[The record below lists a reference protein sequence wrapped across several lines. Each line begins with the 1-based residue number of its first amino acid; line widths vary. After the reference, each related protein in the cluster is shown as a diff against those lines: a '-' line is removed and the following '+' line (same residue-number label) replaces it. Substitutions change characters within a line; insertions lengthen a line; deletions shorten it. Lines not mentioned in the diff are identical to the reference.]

1 MPVSHSLPVNKPI
14 PPFVEHCQ
22 ELLGELGRT
31 RTKRMFGGWGLY
43 VDELFI
49 ALIARERLF
58 LKANASTQAQFVAAG
73 GEAFVFHNKDQAIS
87 THYFTVPAEA
97 MDSAALMLP
106 WARLAQQAALS
117 AAAAKPVRR
126 VKTAAAAKKTSRAS
140 HG

>member
-1 MPVSHSLPVNKPI
+1 MPAPTSKPVPKPT
-14 PPFVEHCQ
+14 PPFVDHCL
-22 ELLGELGRT
+22 ELLSALGRT
-31 RTKRMFGGWGLY
+31 RSKRMFGGWGLY

-49 ALIARERLF
+49 ALIAQERLY
-58 LKANASTQAQFVAAG
+58 LKANANTQAQFVAAG

-126 VKTAAAAKKTSRAS
+126 VKTLPAARKTSRA
-140 HG
+140 